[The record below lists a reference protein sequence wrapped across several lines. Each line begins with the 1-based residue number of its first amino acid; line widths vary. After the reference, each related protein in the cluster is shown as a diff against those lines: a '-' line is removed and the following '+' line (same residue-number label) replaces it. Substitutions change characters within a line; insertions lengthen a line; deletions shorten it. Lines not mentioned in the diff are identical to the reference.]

1 MWPDTIICVIFD
13 DVKVKDMRS
22 ALSITVFIFVFISKT
37 YAQEVDLV
45 RLGYAAV
52 TSKQTNLGVS
62 GDGNF
67 IAFTYH
73 DKTVKIFDVKAN
85 RFIKKFIGPYS
96 EMFDVKLT
104 ATGKI
109 AFVSLFEVQVWD
121 WKKEAA
127 IATIKLPFEASKT
140 AFSAKHNLL
149 AVGQREGMVTIFNI
163 EKAQK
168 INEISYK
175 MHHVA
180 SLAIHPNGKSV
191 VVGVMT
197 FFKGANPLKRFEIA
211 TGKELASSPEGIYSM
226 VTYNDAGTEI
236 IASGMNAVGLK
247 TTLMIFDASNLSLKK
262 QTGMDIVIANALIPY
277 GGIVSHEKLLAI
289 TSSQAFIVNEYQT
302 GKQVFTT
309 KSDRIKFPAYPN
321 FGVGSPGV
329 YKLSKDKVLI
339 NASKNNINQ
348 VYDIKT
354 NSIVG
359 YFFSDSNDDYAVV
372 ARDGRVDGTPEALA
386 KVYWTSRI
394 STKRTSLE
402 STFEKGYT
410 PKLLTSVISEVA
422 APQQEFKAEEAVAKI
437 PVINLAALNGKAPGS
452 SMSVQ
457 SFQKLVKIDIQVKES
472 PQEITDLKLYQN
484 GKLIKTL
491 PGNGTN
497 KYSFE
502 ATLNT
507 SFGEDNFFYALAG
520 SKSGIE
526 SEKVKFRVLYKGA
539 TEGQPS
545 LYLITIG
552 INKYK
557 NSKYSLNY
565 AEADANGVEKAIRE
579 KSGTLF
585 KEVIPYT
592 IRNDRAVKG
601 NILATFEDV
610 KKKALQQDVLM
621 VYYAGHGVMTDI
633 AGTSGEFYIV
643 PHDVIQL
650 YGREDLLK
658 EKAIS
663 ATQLKDYAEKIN
675 AQKQVFILDA
685 CQSAGALESVAAR
698 GAAEEKA
705 IAQLARSTGTFWI
718 TATGSNQFATEFEKL
733 GHGVFTYSLL
743 EGINGAADAN
753 GDKKL
758 TVRELSTFI
767 ENKVPELSEK
777 YKGTPQFPSAY
788 SFGNDFPIVIYKE

>member
-1 MWPDTIICVIFD
+1 
-13 DVKVKDMRS
+13 MRVLIVLIS
-22 ALSITVFIFVFISKT
+22 LLALAGSVS
-37 YAQEVDLV
+37 AQEVDLV
-45 RLGYAAV
+45 RLSYSAV
-52 TSKQTNLGVS
+52 TSRQTNMSVS

-67 IAFTYH
+67 VAFTYQN
-73 DKTVKIFDVKAN
+73 KTVKIFDIKSN
-85 RFIKKFIGPYS
+85 RFIKKFIGPYA
-96 EMFDVKLT
+96 EVFDVQIT

-109 AFVSLFEVQVWD
+109 VFVSLFEIQIWD
-121 WKKEAA
+121 WKKE
-127 IATIKLPFEASKT
+127 ITVATIKLPFEASKT

-149 AVGQREGMVTIFNI
+149 AIGQREGMVTIVNI

-175 MHHVA
+175 MHHVSA
-180 SLAIHPNGKSV
+180 LTIHPSGKSV

-197 FFKGANPLKRFEIA
+197 FFKGSNPLKQFEIA

-226 VTYNDAGTEI
+226 VAYNETGTELV
-236 IASGMNAVGLK
+236 ASGMNAIGMK
-247 TTLMIFDASNLSLKK
+247 TTLMVFDPSNLSLKK
-262 QTGMDIVIANALIPY
+262 QTGMDIVVANSLIPY
-277 GGIVSHEKLLAI
+277 GGVVSSGKLLAI
-289 TSSQAFIVNEYQT
+289 TASQAFIVNEYQT

-309 KSDRIKFPAYPN
+309 KSDRIKIPAYPN
-321 FGVGSPGV
+321 FAVGSPGV
-329 YKLSKDKVLI
+329 YRLSKDKVMI

-348 VYDIKT
+348 IYDIKT
-354 NSIVG
+354 NSIIG

-402 STFEKGYT
+402 STFERGYT
-410 PKLLTSVISEVA
+410 PQLLLSVITETAV
-422 APQQEFKAEEAVAKI
+422 PQQEFKVEQAVAKI
-437 PVINLAALNGKAPGS
+437 PVISLTTINGKSPGTT
-452 SMSVQ
+452 MTAQ
-457 SFQKLVKIDIQVKES
+457 SFQKITKIEVRAKENS
-472 PQEITDLKLYQN
+472 QEVTEVKLYQN
-484 GKLIKTL
+484 AKLVKTL
-491 PGNGTN
+491 PSNTTG
-497 KYSFE
+497 KYAFDV
-502 ATLNT
+502 TLNT
-507 SFGEDNFFYALAG
+507 SFGEDNFFYITAQ

-526 SEKVKFRVLYKGA
+526 SEKVKFTVSYKGA
-539 TEGQPS
+539 TEDKPN
-545 LYLITIG
+545 LYLVTIG

-557 NSKYSLNY
+557 NTKYNLNY
-565 AEADANGVEKAIRE
+565 AEADANGVEKLIQE
-579 KSGTLF
+579 KSGLLF

-592 IRNDRAVKG
+592 IRNDKAVKT
-601 NILATFEDV
+601 NILAALEDI

-621 VYYAGHGVMTDI
+621 VYYAGHGVMTDVT
-633 AGTSGEFYIV
+633 GTSGEFYIV

-650 YGREDLLK
+650 YGREDVLK

-685 CQSAGALESVAAR
+685 CQSAGALETVAAR

-733 GHGVFTYSLL
+733 GHGIFTYALL
-743 EGINGAADAN
+743 EGVTGAGDAN
-753 GDKKL
+753 KDKKL
-758 TVRELSTFI
+758 TVRELSTYI

-777 YKGTPQFPSAY
+777 YKGTTQFPSAY
-788 SFGNDFPIVIYKE
+788 SFGNDFPIVIYQE